1 MLGHCGPCRQ
11 DKTCGPMQKLAPIV
25 QRRFRMTVQVPPP
38 MAGNPAWR
46 CAMRKLII
54 GLAASAW
61 CLCAGAAMAASG
73 TALGVDPA
81 AQAERG
87 NKVETLVVGADIFIG
102 DRVVTGAAGQ
112 VQIKFSDSTELV
124 VGPDSALLIEDYL
137 LRNDGSAGQLAVNA
151 LAGSFRFVTGSA
163 PKDRYRIST
172 PTGTIGVRGTAF
184 DFFVT
189 SLITSV
195 LLYDGS
201 VVFCNDAGDCETLA
215 KTCDLGQFDGSEAQ
229 LIGHTDTVGGADRER
244 LRTMFRYAQSQLPLL
259 REFRVNEA
267 ERCLNRPAG
276 GGGVD
281 SLVETGPDSGQPAG
295 RPTPQSTEGE
305 GVD

>member
-1 MLGHCGPCRQ
+1 
-11 DKTCGPMQKLAPIV
+11 
-25 QRRFRMTVQVPPP
+25 
-38 MAGNPAWR
+38 
-46 CAMRKLII
+46 MRKLII
-54 GLAASAW
+54 NLAAAAW
-61 CLCAGAAMAASG
+61 CLGAGAAMAASG

-87 NKVETLVVGADIFIG
+87 NTSETLVVGADIFIG

-124 VGPDSALLIEDYL
+124 VGPSSALLIEDYL

-163 PKDRYRIST
+163 SKDRYRINT

-184 DFFVT
+184 DFFVN

-195 LLYDGS
+195 LLYDGA
-201 VVFCNDAGDCETLA
+201 VVFCNNAGDCETLA
-215 KTCDLGQFDGSEAQ
+215 KVCELGQFDSSEAQ
-229 LIGHTDTVGGADRER
+229 LVGHTDTVSGADRDR
-244 LRTMFRYAQSQLPLL
+244 LKAMFRYAQSQLPLL

-267 ERCLNRPAG
+267 DRCLKRPVG
-276 GGGVD
+276 GGAGR
-281 SLVETGPDSGQPAG
+281 SLVETGPGGGQPPSLTTTPPQDE
-295 RPTPQSTEGE
+295 PTPP
-305 GVD
+305 VIKR